1 MERVKLRRWQLL
13 RWRVGKEVADLRGAE
28 VVAVGKRAFAGQV
41 RLEEVLMPPTLSVI
55 KTAAFADCAR
65 LHTVTLDRQ
74 NAVGLAA
81 DAFRDC
87 VRLRTVAGSEM
98 LSVIGNNAFTGCR
111 NLRQVPFGRDL
122 RRMGD
127 GAFSGCTALE
137 SVTLP
142 SCAERFGSGV
152 FAGCTELSLIHI

>member
-65 LHTVTLDRQ
+65 LHTVTLVRTRSDLPPMPS
-74 NAVGLAA
+74 ATASVCA
-81 DAFRDC
+81 
-87 VRLRTVAGSEM
+87 RLRAVK
-98 LSVIGNNAFTGCR
+98 CC
-111 NLRQVPFGRDL
+111 P
-122 RRMGD
+122 
-127 GAFSGCTALE
+127 
-137 SVTLP
+137 
-142 SCAERFGSGV
+142 
-152 FAGCTELSLIHI
+152 